1 MEILRGVP
9 EIYFNN
15 EELGYSNE
23 FACREGL
30 ENWKF
35 MPEEVH
41 RSTGNFTTLSKALCL
56 ADYLFPEA
64 QLYYLGDTDMN
75 LRAAGS
81 SKHHAPTENAYMQSL
96 IDSGRVIPIL
106 EDAAGEFHYS
116 APAPPV
122 SFQGNVPAPDLL
134 PVDTILISHPQWTDQ
149 FQMNEKRG
157 RRLHRNDHATIL
169 QHDENKL
176 VLKWDNWG
184 TEEFLRMEE
193 GKYQY
198 LDYHYSSTINEVNKY
213 ARELLINPYDG
224 YNSVFR
230 HSCRPFI
237 GMRYHQWEGLLLLE
251 RMYRDVEKEYER
263 CPGFN
268 PSC

>member
-1 MEILRGVP
+1 
-9 EIYFNN
+9 
-15 EELGYSNE
+15 
-23 FACREGL
+23 
-30 ENWKF
+30 
-35 MPEEVH
+35 MPGEVH

-122 SFQGNVPAPDLL
+122 SSQGNVPAPDLL

-149 FQMNEKRG
+149 FQMNENGDAGFTAMTTQPYFNMMKTNSFLNG
-157 RRLHRNDHATIL
+157 ITGG
-169 QHDENKL
+169 
-176 VLKWDNWG
+176 LKN
-184 TEEFLRMEE
+184 F
-193 GKYQY
+193 
-198 LDYHYSSTINEVNKY
+198 
-213 ARELLINPYDG
+213 
-224 YNSVFR
+224 
-230 HSCRPFI
+230 
-237 GMRYHQWEGLLLLE
+237 
-251 RMYRDVEKEYER
+251 
-263 CPGFN
+263 
-268 PSC
+268 